1 MRFRPERIA
10 SVVQRVVGDAIAVRL
25 SDPRISRLASVT
37 RVQVSRDLAY
47 ADVYVSVMGGD
58 ADARTT
64 LRGLQAAHGKVQ
76 GLVAGALP
84 IRQVPIVRFH
94 LDDSIKKGFQTIQ
107 LIEKSMDE
115 IRQRQAE
122 REGRSSLDS
131 DGGSDSAPG
140 SSDQTEPQEPPL
152 T

>member
-10 SVVQRVVGDAIAVRL
+10 SVVQRVVGDAIGMRL

-47 ADVYVSVMGGD
+47 ADVYVSVMGKD

-64 LRGLQAAHGKVQ
+64 LRGLHAAQGKVQ
-76 GLVAGALP
+76 GLVADALP
-84 IRQVPIVRFH
+84 IRQVPIIRFH
-94 LDDSIKKGFQTIQ
+94 LDESIKKGFETIL
-107 LIEKSMDE
+107 LIERSMDE

-122 REGRSSLDS
+122 REARTRPGPPGPP
-131 DGGSDSAPG
+131 DGAPG
-140 SSDQTEPQEPPL
+140 SLDEAGRQEPPAP
-152 T
+152 

>member
-10 SVVQRVVGDAIAVRL
+10 RVVQRVVGDAIALRL

-37 RVQVSRDLAY
+37 RVQVSKDLAY
-47 ADVYVSVMGGD
+47 ADVYVSVIGEEVD
-58 ADARTT
+58 TRTT

-76 GLVAGALP
+76 GLVADALP
-84 IRQVPIVRFH
+84 IRQVPIIRFH
-94 LDDSIKKGFQTIQ
+94 QDDSIKKGFETIR

-122 REGRSSLDS
+122 REAQTGRRP
-131 DGGSDSAPG
+131 DGSPG
-140 SSDQTEPQEPPL
+140 SAAGSAEAAGPQEPPRP
-152 T
+152 